1 MNNLEKE
8 IETYLN
14 GEMTVDEQKIFEK
27 KIESDPAAQKEFKI
41 YKEMYT
47 LYNDADWEI
56 SNNAA
61 QNDKITAY
69 EAFLKSEKGQSIS
82 KNIQKAED
90 AYFNSSSTKIK
101 KIVLYAGS
109 IAALLVLGLFV
120 FVQLNKDIDTK
131 SLYAEHKNWNDLP
144 SLSLRNG
151 VTSLSEGEMLFR
163 KKQYDTALTVFKSYV
178 SKNAT
183 QSNPQVLLYIGVTQL
198 ELDQNEAAIKS
209 FKKLMDS
216 KTLDASKAYWY
227 LSLAYLK
234 INKVEEAKKQLQIL
248 SRNSQNYK
256 YKEAKELLKKLN
268 RSFF

>member
-14 GEMTVDEQKIFEK
+14 GEMTVEENKIFEK
-27 KIESDPAAQKEFKI
+27 KIELDPTAQKEFKI

-56 SNNAA
+56 SNSAT
-61 QNDKITAY
+61 QNDRITTY
-69 EAFLKSEKGQSIS
+69 VTFLKSEKGQSIS

-90 AYFNSSSTKIK
+90 AYFNAFSTKIK

-120 FVQLNKDIDTK
+120 FVQLNKDIDAK

-144 SLSLRNG
+144 SLSLRDG
-151 VTSLSEGEMLFR
+151 VTSLSEGEILFR
-163 KKQYDTALTVFKSYV
+163 KKQYSTALTVFKSYV
-178 SKNAT
+178 SQNAT

-198 ELDQNEAAIKS
+198 ELNQNEAAIKS
-209 FKKLMDS
+209 FEKLLGSD
-216 KTLDASKAYWY
+216 TLDASKAYWY
-227 LSLAYLK
+227 LSLTYLK
-234 INKVEEAKKQLQIL
+234 INKVEEAKTQLQIL
-248 SRNSQNYK
+248 SKNPQNYK
-256 YKEAKELLKKLN
+256 YKEAKELLN
-268 RSFF
+268 RLQ